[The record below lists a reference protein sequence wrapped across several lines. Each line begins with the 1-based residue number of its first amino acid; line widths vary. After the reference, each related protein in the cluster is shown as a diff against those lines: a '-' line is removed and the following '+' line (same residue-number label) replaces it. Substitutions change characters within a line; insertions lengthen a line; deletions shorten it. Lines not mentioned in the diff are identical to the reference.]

1 MTIEQAVYIA
11 CCIVGVFSILGLRTG
26 RHRHAGDLVAGAYTV
41 LAFGLGYEA
50 AEAWIFGAP
59 AFPAGRWFVVPP
71 LAVVLAAAAF
81 KDWRAHKGFSRAG

>member
-11 CCIVGVFSILGLRTG
+11 CCIVGFVSILGLRAG
-26 RHRHAGDLVAGAYTV
+26 RHRHASDLLGGAYIV
-41 LAFGLGYEA
+41 LAFGLGYEG
-50 AEAWIFGAP
+50 AEAYVYGSP

-81 KDWRAHKGFSRAG
+81 KDWREHRIDILSR